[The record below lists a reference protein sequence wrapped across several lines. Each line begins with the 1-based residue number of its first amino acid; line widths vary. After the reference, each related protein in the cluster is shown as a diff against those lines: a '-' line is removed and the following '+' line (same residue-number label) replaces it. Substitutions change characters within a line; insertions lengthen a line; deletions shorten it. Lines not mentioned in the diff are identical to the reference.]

1 VANFSEL
8 HPASRVLIYLL
19 AALAFPGLPFFML
32 LLTLFPALWILSRQ
46 HRSPLK
52 LVYRTRWLLLI
63 LLFGYAYSLPG
74 EPLWPA
80 LGDASPSWEGLF
92 RGASSAA
99 HLMVLLLW
107 LDVLVLSMSV
117 NDLLSGLFQL
127 LKPIAKMGLDPRTP
141 ALRLGLT
148 VCAIKDIERGSRN
161 LAGLLKLDQPVA
173 MPQQFLIHAVPMRLV
188 DWAVP
193 GMLLAFFLGYVAIFK

>member
-1 VANFSEL
+1 
-8 HPASRVLIYLL
+8 
-19 AALAFPGLPFFML
+19 
-32 LLTLFPALWILSRQ
+32 
-46 HRSPLK
+46 LK

-173 MPQQFLIHAVPMRLV
+173 MPQQFSIHAVPMRWV

>member
-1 VANFSEL
+1 
-8 HPASRVLIYLL
+8 
-19 AALAFPGLPFFML
+19 ML
-32 LLTLFPALWILSRQ
+32 LITLLPALWILSRQ
-46 HRSPLK
+46 HRSPVK

-74 EPLWPA
+74 VPLWPA
-80 LGDASPSWEGLF
+80 LGDASPSLEGVM

-117 NDLLSGLFQL
+117 NELLAGLFQL
-127 LKPIAKMGLDPRTP
+127 LQPLSKLGFDPRTP

-148 VCAIKDIERGSRN
+148 VCAINDIERGSRN

-173 MPQQFLIHAVPMRLV
+173 MPQQFSIHAVPMRWV

-193 GMLLAFFLGYVAIFK
+193 SLLLVTFLGYAAIVK

>member
-1 VANFSEL
+1 
-8 HPASRVLIYLL
+8 
-19 AALAFPGLPFFML
+19 ML
-32 LLTLFPALWILSRQ
+32 LLTLFPALWILSRL

-74 EPLWPA
+74 EPLWPV
-80 LGDASPSWEGLF
+80 LGSASPSWEGLF

-117 NDLLSGLFQL
+117 NDLLTGLFQL
-127 LKPIAKMGLDPRTP
+127 LQPLAKLGLDPRTP

-148 VCAIKDIERGSRN
+148 VCAINDIELGSRN

-173 MPQQFLIHAVPMRLV
+173 MPQQFSIHSMPMRWV
-188 DWAVP
+188 DWVVP
-193 GMLLAFFLGYVAIFK
+193 GLLLLTFIGSAAIVK